1 MVFKVIGVARHGSK
15 LQYSC
20 YYDKFTLLYAVPTM
34 FNPKEFTL
42 AMAFMLGL
50 ISCDANDTKLRILA
64 ASSLTEPFNQIV
76 ETFEAHNPDVNIHV
90 EFAGSQRLRYQ
101 LEFGAKADIF
111 ASADHRQMA
120 PLITADML
128 DGPTSDFASNILVLI
143 ARAGGPVNAIDDL
156 ALPGVKLVLAQEE
169 VPAGEYS
176 RQVLNNLSLNNRSSK
191 DYVLANIVSEEP
203 SVRNVAQKVALGE
216 VDAGIVYRT
225 DVAAAHK
232 TGNINVIE
240 FPMGSNVRATYPIA
254 VLKNSSEKNIAKEFL
269 NFVISE
275 SGQSVLDDHGFS
287 SP

>member
-64 ASSLTEPFNQIV
+64 ASSLTESFNQIA
-76 ETFEAHNPDVNIHV
+76 ETFEAHNPDVNLHV

-111 ASADHRQMA
+111 AAADHHQMA
-120 PLITADML
+120 PLLEPNVL
-128 DGPTSDFASNILVLI
+128 DGPTSDFTTNVLVLI
-143 ARAGGPVNAIDDL
+143 SRTGGPVEAIDDP
-156 ALPGVKLVLAQEE
+156 ASPEVKLILAQKG

-176 RQVLNNLSLNNRSSK
+176 RQVLNNLSLNNRSFK
-191 DYVLANIVSEEP
+191 DNVLANIVSEEP

-254 VLKNSSEKNIAKEFL
+254 VRTNSSETHIAKEFL

-275 SGQSVLDDHGFS
+275 
-287 SP
+287 